1 MVLPTHRYFSVGI
14 QDQITS
20 MRFVPVTMEARL
32 KITPW
37 TFICGSL
44 VAQEELFTCTDIDSG
59 GFYYNG
65 SEYKLTLFNLS
76 QFDIKIDFD
85 NRTIESP
92 DLLFEQAY
100 CLDNSKNLALLT
112 CSNRY
117 GQTFMINALN
127 YEFTYS
133 TIFGHVGDGPSDSGY
148 ADSIGVRFGT
158 CREI

>member
-1 MVLPTHRYFSVGI
+1 MKNKIMILIFTLFINNLSAK
-14 QDQITS
+14 
-20 MRFVPVTMEARL
+20 EA
-32 KITPW
+32 
-37 TFICGSL
+37 
-44 VAQEELFTCTDIDSG
+44 LFTCTDIDSG

-85 NRTIESP
+85 NRTIESS